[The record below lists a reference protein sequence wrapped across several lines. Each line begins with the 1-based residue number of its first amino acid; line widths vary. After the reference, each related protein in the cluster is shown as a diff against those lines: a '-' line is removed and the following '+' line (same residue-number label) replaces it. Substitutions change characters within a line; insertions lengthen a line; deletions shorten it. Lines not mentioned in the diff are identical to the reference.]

1 MWRAFLN
8 LFHRPAVRF
17 GLVRDTRSRFRNPR
31 FVSFIAQTNRRT
43 VDTRFQDTVLRSRK
57 LLRHALVALVIGA
70 CAWVALESAKA
81 LSMF

>member
-17 GLVRDTRSRFRNPR
+17 DTRL
-31 FVSFIAQTNRRT
+31 
-43 VDTRFQDTVLRSRK
+43 QDTVLRSRK